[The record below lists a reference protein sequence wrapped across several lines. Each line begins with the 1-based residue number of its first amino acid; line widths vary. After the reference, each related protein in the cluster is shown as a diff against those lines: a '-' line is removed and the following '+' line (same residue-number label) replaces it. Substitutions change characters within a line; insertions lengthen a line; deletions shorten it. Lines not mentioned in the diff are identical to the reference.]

1 MEEKSGLYK
10 ECNKCGG
17 IKPLEDFHKLELG
30 KFGRRPECK
39 TCRNLY
45 KRAFNRGVRHSNK

>member
-1 MEEKSGLYK
+1 MEQKSGLYK

-17 IKPLEDFHKLELG
+17 VKPLEDFHKLELG

-39 TCRNLY
+39 SCRNLY
-45 KRAFNRGVRHSNK
+45 KRAFNRGVKHNK